1 VKKAATNVRSQTLDE
16 IGEWTE
22 ARGFPSYRASQIAG
36 WLYNRPLTPVEGMG
50 NLPAAVREALL
61 EDFDCSFPEI
71 AHRSDSIDGT
81 VKLLVGLA
89 DAKVV
94 ESVIIPRDEHI
105 TLCISSQVGCALD
118 CQFCATATLGL
129 KRNLDPAEI
138 VGQVMRAREAAA
150 PNILTNYVFMGMGEP
165 LSNYDRLLRALTIM
179 TSRWGLGISPRR
191 ITVSTVGLVPQM
203 ERLVRETSVH
213 IAVSLTAARDELR
226 DQLMPI
232 NKRYPLAELIGACK
246 RLELPRRKRVTFEYV
261 MLDAVNDTLRDAED
275 LIRLLHGVRAKVNL
289 IPFNPYPGARY
300 DRSTDEHIEAF
311 RDRLL
316 KSGVHA
322 TVRTSR
328 GRDIQAACGQLAA
341 QAEAADGSA
350 TPPDAAPHKA

>member
-1 VKKAATNVRSQTLDE
+1 VSKARPNLRSQTLE
-16 IGEWTE
+16 ELTAWAE
-22 ARGFPSYRASQIAG
+22 SRGFPAYRGAQIAG
-36 WLYNRPLTPVEGMG
+36 WLYNRPLTAVEEMH
-50 NLPAAVREALL
+50 NLPTLLREALL
-61 EDFDCSFPEI
+61 QDFDCSFPTV
-71 AHRSDSIDGT
+71 ARRRDSVDGT
-81 VKLLVGLA
+81 TKLLIGLG

-94 ESVIIPRDEHI
+94 ESVIIPRDERI

-129 KRNLDPAEI
+129 QRNLEPGEI
-138 VGQVMRAREAAA
+138 VGQVLRAREAAA

-165 LSNYDRLLRALTIM
+165 LANYDRLIRALTIL
-179 TSRWGLGISPRR
+179 TARWGLGISPRR

-203 ERLVRETSVH
+203 ERLLSETSVH

-226 DQLMPI
+226 DRLMPV
-232 NKRYPLAELIGACK
+232 NFSYPLAELIGACK
-246 RLELPRRKRVTFEYV
+246 RLDLPRRKRITFEYV

-289 IPFNPYPGARY
+289 IPFNPFPGARFGRSSD
-300 DRSTDEHIEAF
+300 DRIEAF
-311 RDRLL
+311 RERLL
-316 KSGVHA
+316 AAAIHA

-341 QAEAADGSA
+341 AETVAV
-350 TPPDAAPHKA
+350 

>member
-1 VKKAATNVRSQTLDE
+1 VSKARPNLRSQTLE
-16 IGEWTE
+16 ELTAWAE
-22 ARGFPSYRASQIAG
+22 SRGFPAYRGGQITG
-36 WLYNRPLTPVEGMG
+36 WLYNRPLTGVEEMH
-50 NLPAAVREALL
+50 NLPALLREALL
-61 EDFDCSFPEI
+61 QDFDCSFPTV
-71 AHRSDSIDGT
+71 ARRSDSVDGT
-81 VKLLVGLA
+81 TKLLIGLG

-94 ESVIIPRDEHI
+94 ESVIIPRDERI

-129 KRNLDPAEI
+129 QRNLEPGEI
-138 VGQVMRAREAAA
+138 VGQVLRAREAAA

-165 LSNYDRLLRALTIM
+165 LANYDRLIRALTIL
-179 TSRWGLGISPRR
+179 TARWGLGISPRR

-203 ERLVRETSVH
+203 ERLLSETSVH

-226 DQLMPI
+226 DRLMPV
-232 NKRYPLAELIGACK
+232 NVRYPLAELIGACK
-246 RLELPRRKRVTFEYV
+246 RLDLPRRKRITFEYV

-289 IPFNPYPGARY
+289 IPFNPFPGARFGRSSD
-300 DRSTDEHIEAF
+300 DRIEAF
-311 RDRLL
+311 RERLL
-316 KSGVHA
+316 AAAIHA

-341 QAEAADGSA
+341 AETVAV
-350 TPPDAAPHKA
+350 